1 MKKLLILAG
10 VIALTSSLTTFAQE
24 TAVPE
29 AQGPCPIKKECPGP
43 NAGCPEK
50 IKKMHCEAIKQ
61 FEEELKLTDEQK
73 AQAKQIRESEFEKI
87 KPIKEQI
94 KLKHQEMQEIFD
106 MKLTLKERQ
115 EKLTHVR
122 KDLFALKKQIWDIKA
137 QGKKDFEAIL
147 TKKQLKKLEKIK
159 QERRAEFKKAHKERM
174 HRRHE
179 RMRQLMMQ
187 LEQEPAPEVEPAEP
201 IEPAAPAEAVK

>member
-43 NAGCPEK
+43 NAKKKKK

-73 AQAKQIRESEFEKI
+73 AQAKQIASATSRRVTVFI
-87 KPIKEQI
+87 AYTILI
-94 KLKHQEMQEIFD
+94 LIVM
-106 MKLTLKERQ
+106 
-115 EKLTHVR
+115 
-122 KDLFALKKQIWDIKA
+122 LFL
-137 QGKKDFEAIL
+137 
-147 TKKQLKKLEKIK
+147 
-159 QERRAEFKKAHKERM
+159 
-174 HRRHE
+174 
-179 RMRQLMMQ
+179 
-187 LEQEPAPEVEPAEP
+187 
-201 IEPAAPAEAVK
+201 